1 MKISSVYDPQPAAPC
16 VRKVRLRTDTDY
28 LTEANENEP
37 SVIRYLIAG
46 TAYGNLRK
54 TNGDIRFWKSE
65 SGARKVLAKF
75 KRFGVWNGNN

>member
-1 MKISSVYDPQPAAPC
+1 MKISSLYDPAFAPC

-46 TAYGNLRK
+46 TAYGNLHK
-54 TNGDIRFWKSE
+54 TNGEIRFWKSK
-65 SGARKVLAKF
+65 SGAGKVLTKF
-75 KRFGVWNGNN
+75 KKFGVYNGNN

>member
-1 MKISSVYDPQPAAPC
+1 MKLSSIYDPAPAPC

-37 SVIRYLIAG
+37 SVIKYMIAG

-54 TNGDIRFWKSE
+54 INGDIRFWKSK
-65 SGARKVLAKF
+65 SGARKVLIKF
-75 KRFGVWNGNN
+75 KKFGVYNVNN